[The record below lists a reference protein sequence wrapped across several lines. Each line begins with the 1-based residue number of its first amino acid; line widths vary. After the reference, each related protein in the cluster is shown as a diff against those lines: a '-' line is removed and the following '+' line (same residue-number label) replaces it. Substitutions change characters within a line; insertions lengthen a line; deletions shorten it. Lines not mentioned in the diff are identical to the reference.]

1 MTDLTKKIEA
11 ALFFKGEPLTIK
23 KLADILNISESD
35 VVLALNTLERNLD
48 ARGIRLMRKDDE
60 VMLGTAPDCSA
71 LIEGLIKEDLNKELG
86 KAGIE
91 TLATI
96 LYLGPIARS
105 KVDYIRG
112 VNSAFITRNLMV
124 RGLVERI
131 SNPDDQRSFLYRP
144 TFELLSYLGV
154 TNISELP
161 EYDAVR
167 AEISLFKNAR
177 AEDGGSGG
185 LKNEP
190 ESAEK

>member
-11 ALFFKGEPLTIK
+11 VLFFKGEPVTIK
-23 KLADILNISESD
+23 KLAGILNASESD
-35 VVLALNTLERNLD
+35 IILALGTLESNLE

-60 VMLGTAPDCSA
+60 VTLGTAPDCSV

-86 KAGIE
+86 KAGLE

-131 SNPDDQRSFLYRP
+131 PNPDDQRSFLYRP

-154 TNISELP
+154 TNISELQ

-167 AEISLFKNAR
+167 AEILLFKNTR
-177 AEDGGSGG
+177 AEDGESEE

-190 ESAEK
+190 ESAKK